1 MASSFF
7 VRDILNKWNLSQ
19 WIKNFE
25 EEEIDEEGFLLL
37 EEKEFIHLIPKV
49 GPRTKFAHKHKE
61 LVKKQK
67 THSND
72 DKVATSSTASI
83 NATKSSS
90 TNSMASTSVE
100 KPLSEKRKHDMADAN
115 KPKKKQKSSAI
126 SRTTA
131 MLDSEEKAEA
141 KKIMQR
147 VRSKLDEMPST
158 KLTDFLR
165 SKIDMLD
172 KDRKEMVGVFGKTG
186 AGKSSLINT
195 ILGETKLLPSGNQGA
210 CTSVMIQVEANMTND
225 KYIAEIEFITVQDWN
240 DELWSLQGKSCEK
253 EDDDDKKMNVKDGDK
268 DDDGK
273 INALYG
279 KEGLGKNVEELMDK
293 KHFSKIPEFFSSH
306 KKIVICDT
314 GEELSRKIACFTVSD
329 SNSDTFEQLYWPL
342 VKCLTIKVP
351 NSKDL
356 LDHVVLVD
364 LPGNGDCNK
373 SRDEMWKSFVGN
385 CSAVWIVSDISR
397 AISEKESWEI
407 LDSTVTF
414 FGPGG
419 ECRSISFICTKT
431 DDIEESQKDNA
442 RSTILTRNE
451 RTKKKVREKFNKQK
465 DVKKHFSDAEGLFK
479 VFTVS
484 SKKYNMEK
492 QSGPDEKEMTEE
504 WMNALNDT
512 EIPHLQEFLRNLN
525 DHHTRTSDYI
535 SGADGILS
543 LIQAV
548 RNSDMKYSKEEVR
561 QDLEQRLNDNL
572 KSIGQY
578 MEKPRKIFD
587 QCLSQGVQQS
597 EHSCKKLMN
606 EVIAPERISG
616 SRYHKV
622 LKCLCQNYGI
632 YKPKGTSCRG
642 NMNLNESLASCMRS
656 FIDEEFTYFFPNDKC
671 GPIKEKIENFTL
683 DTKSLV
689 KKHKS
694 LSLHLTFLKTEKEL
708 KTQLICDVLKK
719 KKQIYLTLSESIKDS
734 MHVSYENASMHTG
747 KGSLQKMK
755 DELHQ
760 HMKKANIFKKAKKD
774 MMDGLTELK
783 DHILK
788 QMKCKLQ
795 ESIEISLQTPN
806 SSFLP
811 DVTEDYNK
819 IKELMAHFCTIPVT
833 TILDPHAKN
842 TGFQSQSLAGQK
854 DVEGPRILTSQHTRW
869 STYRLQ
875 CPKAGIFQSGLTGL
889 VFEMAGKGDVHFK
902 MSQWDTSVLGS
913 MTPAG
918 PLFSISCPAVLQ
930 LHLPHCMCDDEDEV
944 LSVAHFTGGTMEIVK
959 PLKTTASHV
968 VVNIPNPSLVGLIR
982 CGLSTLP
989 IQSQV
994 LLFLCPQGNTN
1005 QKGMLNVFLLP
1016 KNVPICK
1023 VKHQQKG
1030 SDFIQT
1036 SSECTLSPGR
1046 RYSLCCELV
1055 DCNILKSMQFD
1066 SDYTRKLL
1074 PTFQVSL
1081 ECISDAKNMNLT
1093 LLDRETNDQKVWEF
1107 VVQTSSITSPSVPA
1121 PPSGPSRL
1129 Q

>member
-1 MASSFF
+1 MASSDF
-7 VRDILNKWNLSQ
+7 VRDILTKWDLSQ

-37 EEKEFIHLIPKV
+37 EEKELIHLIPKI
-49 GPRTKFAHKHKE
+49 GPRTKFAHKHKLLKE
-61 LVKKQK
+61 QNK
-67 THSND
+67 HSNVEENFE
-72 DKVATSSTASI
+72 VATSSTASI
-83 NATKSSS
+83 NTAKSSS
-90 TNSMASTSVE
+90 ENSMPSTGVE
-100 KPLSEKRKHDMADAN
+100 KHLSEKRKHEVAN
-115 KPKKKQKSSAI
+115 ANMQRKKQKSMAASI
-126 SRTTA
+126 D
-131 MLDSEEKAEA
+131 LPPIFDSEQKTEV

-147 VRSKLDEMPST
+147 VRGKLDRMPST

-165 SKIDMLD
+165 SKIDVLD
-172 KDRKEMVGVFGKTG
+172 EDRKEMVGVFGKTG
-186 AGKSSLINT
+186 AGKSSLINA
-195 ILGETKLLPSGNQGA
+195 ILGKTKLLPSGNQGA
-210 CTSVMIQVEANMTND
+210 CTSVMIQVEANMTNE
-225 KYIAEIEFITVQDWN
+225 KYIAEIEFITVQDWK
-240 DELWSLQGKSCEK
+240 DELWSILQVTSGEEEEDEDK
-253 EDDDDKKMNVKDGDK
+253 EIDVEDGD
-268 DDDGK
+268 DHDK
-273 INALYG
+273 IKALYG
-279 KEGLGKNVEELMDK
+279 KEGHGKNLEELMDK
-293 KHFSKIPEFFSSH
+293 KLIEIPEFYSSC
-306 KKIVICDT
+306 KKLFFCDT
-314 GEELSRKIACFTVSD
+314 AEELSKKIACYILSD
-329 SNSDTFEQLYWPL
+329 SNSDTFERMYWPL
-342 VKCLTIKVP
+342 VKCLTVKVP
-351 NSKDL
+351 NCKDL
-356 LDHVVLVD
+356 LEHVVLVD

-373 SRDEMWKSFVGN
+373 SRDTMWKSFVGN

-407 LDSTVTF
+407 LDSTVPF
-414 FGPGG
+414 FGSGG

-431 DDIEESQKDNA
+431 DEESQKDNA
-442 RSTILTRNE
+442 RSINLTRNE
-451 RTKKKVREKFNKQK
+451 KTKEEVREMFNEQE

-492 QSGPDEKEMTEE
+492 QSEPDEKEMTEQ

-525 DHHTRTSDYI
+525 DHRKRASDYI

-543 LIQAV
+543 LIQAA
-548 RNSDMKYSKEEVR
+548 RNSDMKYSKEVMR
-561 QDLEQRLNDNL
+561 KDLELRLKDNL
-572 KSIGQY
+572 ESIGQD
-578 MEKPRKIFD
+578 MKKLHKVFD
-587 QCLSQGVQQS
+587 HCLSQGVKKS
-597 EHSCKKLMN
+597 EDSDEKLMN
-606 EVIAPERISG
+606 EILEPEGISG
-616 SRYHKV
+616 SGYHKV
-622 LKCLCQNYGI
+622 VKCLCQNDGI
-632 YKPKGTSCRG
+632 YEPTRTSQTEKID
-642 NMNLNESLASCMRS
+642 LNKHLAKYMLND
-656 FIDEEFTYFFPNDKC
+656 IAKIFTHYFSNDKS
-671 GPIKEKIENFTL
+671 GPIKERIENFTL
-683 DTKSLV
+683 DTNSLYE
-689 KKHKS
+689 KHKC
-694 LSLHLTFLKTEKEL
+694 LFLHLTFLETEKEL
-708 KTQLICDVLKK
+708 KPELICYLLKK
-719 KKQIYLTLSESIKDS
+719 KKQTYNTLSESIKDS
-734 MHVSYENASMHTG
+734 MRVSYENASMHTG
-747 KGSLQKMK
+747 NGYLQQMK

-760 HMKKANIFKKAKKD
+760 HMKKANIFQKAKKD
-774 MMDGLTELK
+774 MLDGLTELK